1 METKTCVLI
10 ADIDEDFRRLLGDVL
25 SQEDDMECVGNTDNG
40 VEALTLAAE
49 RQPDVLVMDLVL
61 LKLDGIEVLRR
72 LPEACPGA
80 KAIVVTHLYRNEIV
94 RQCTALGAAYFVPE
108 PCDITALLDR
118 IRQIG
123 ALPSQEE
130 VLLPA
135 RTSDA
140 NLEAAVTE
148 IIHEIGVPAHI
159 KGYQYLREAIILTI
173 NDTVSFNK
181 YDITGL
187 FFMLLFPVFAY
198 QLAGI
203 AVHTCFHKLRIVMPL
218 VCAVGLFNP
227 FFDKQILIVVG
238 NIGISGGAVSMLT
251 LMMKGVFCLMA
262 SFLLVATTSI
272 EEICRALR
280 QLHFPK
286 MLTSLLLLTFRYIS
300 VLLEEVAIMT
310 EAYHLRAPGQKG
322 IHVSA
327 WGSFLGQLLLRSMDR
342 AEALYESMEL
352 RGFYG
357 EFYYAKGKAS
367 NKIAW
372 PGTCICAALIMLT
385 RLYNIPALLGSMFM

>member
-1 METKTCVLI
+1 MNKAEKACEELK
-10 ADIDEDFRRLLGDVL
+10 AMDE
-25 SQEDDMECVGNTDNG
+25 
-40 VEALTLAAE
+40 LAAMSSPVHSM
-49 RQPDVLVMDLVL
+49 QPLSKL
-61 LKLDGIEVLRR
+61 LLTVFYI
-72 LPEACPGA
+72 
-80 KAIVVTHLYRNEIV
+80 
-94 RQCTALGAAYFVPE
+94 FV
-108 PCDITALLDR
+108 
-118 IRQIG
+118 
-123 ALPSQEE
+123 
-130 VLLPA
+130 
-135 RTSDA
+135 
-140 NLEAAVTE
+140 
-148 IIHEIGVPAHI
+148 
-159 KGYQYLREAIILTI
+159 
-173 NDTVSFNK
+173 TVSFNK

-187 FFMLLFPVFAY
+187 FFMLLFPVLAY

-227 FFDKQILIVVG
+227 FFDKNIIMYIG
-238 NIGISGGAVSMLT
+238 SIGISGGVISMLT

-280 QLHFPK
+280 QLHLPK
-286 MLTSLLLLTFRYIS
+286 LLTSLLLLTFRYIS

-322 IHVSA
+322 IHISA

-357 EFYYAKGKAS
+357 EFYYVEGKAS
-367 NKIAW
+367 NRFSWLGACV
-372 PGTCICAALIMLT
+372 GAALIMLT